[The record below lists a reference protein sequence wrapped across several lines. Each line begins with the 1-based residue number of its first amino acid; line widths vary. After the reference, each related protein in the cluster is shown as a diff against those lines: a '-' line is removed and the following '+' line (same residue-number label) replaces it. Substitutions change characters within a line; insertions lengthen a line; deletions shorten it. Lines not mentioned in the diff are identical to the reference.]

1 MQRLYRAGGLAAG
14 ATLGGLAVGVA
25 EGAYRGVDLAYAGM
39 FYAALWA
46 MVGIG
51 LALLTARAF
60 ARTPPGLI
68 TFGAATALVSSTI
81 VLVRFIV
88 LRDIYLEAPG
98 KGLAAGA
105 WALAAGVGMLFPV
118 LMTSNWL
125 RRRIFSRFARS
136 PAWWALPFAA
146 LAAFGIRV
154 VSGQDDGSAL
164 PAAPHTLRGEGTI
177 LVVVDALRAD
187 MLGAYGAPAHRDS
200 PPSPAFDAWLEQGRR
215 FDDVTAHA
223 SWTKAA
229 VASIMTS
236 RHASG
241 HDTMSKVAVLPQTLP
256 TIAKTLADAGVKT
269 AAVVTNYNLEEGYGF
284 DNGFAEYRYLPPAR
298 YLGAPARANRLAAYN
313 VYRVLREKLFTAG
326 RSPKDFFRDGGTVN
340 AHAFEILDHIGDEKF
355 FLYLHYMEPHDPY
368 FAVDGT
374 SYARVT
380 TPNPPLEAAG
390 AMRDAYRDGVKRW
403 DGYFGEL
410 LAGLAARGLT
420 DRVRIVVT
428 ADHGEEFGEHGGFWH
443 GTTLYEEQLRVP
455 LAMRGPGIA
464 TGVDPHLAR
473 QIDVAPT
480 IAAFHSVGVPAT
492 WEGRDL
498 RSETAAPSSALAEE
512 NHEGNVLTSVRQGG
526 RKLILANDGNP
537 RGLSPVELY
546 DLNADPAER
555 KPLRDDATTLTLTTA
570 IERLKR
576 EAKRGGAE
584 STVRPVDA
592 AVESELR
599 ALGYVK

>member
-14 ATLGGLAVGVA
+14 TTLGGLAVGVA
-25 EGAYRGVDLAYAGM
+25 EGAYRGVELAYSGM

-46 MVGIG
+46 LAGIG
-51 LALLTARAF
+51 VALITARVF

-68 TFGAATALVSSTI
+68 TAGAAFALVSSTI
-81 VLVRFIV
+81 VLVRFIL

-98 KGLAAGA
+98 KGLAAIA
-105 WALAAGVGMLFPV
+105 WGLAAGVGMLFPV
-118 LMTSNWL
+118 LMASNWL

-136 PAWWALPFAA
+136 PAWWALPFVA
-146 LAAFGIRV
+146 LAAFGIRA
-154 VSGQDDGSAL
+154 VSGQDDDAAQ
-164 PAAPHTLRGEGTI
+164 PAPPHTLRGEGTI

-187 MLGAYGAPAHRDS
+187 MLGAYGATAHRDAA
-200 PPSPAFDAWLEQGRR
+200 PSPAFDAWVSQGLR
-215 FDDVTAHA
+215 FDDVSAHA

-236 RHASG
+236 RHATG

-269 AAVVTNYNLEEGYGF
+269 GAVVTNYNLEEGYGF

-313 VYRVLREKLFTAG
+313 VYRVMREKLFTAG
-326 RSPKDFFRDGGTVN
+326 RSPKDFFRDGGMVN
-340 AHAFEILDHIGDEKF
+340 AHAFDILDDIGDEKF

-368 FAVDGT
+368 FAVDGA
-374 SYARVT
+374 SFARVSL
-380 TPNPPLEAAG
+380 PNPPLELAG

-403 DGYFGEL
+403 DGYFGDL
-410 LAGLAARGLT
+410 LQGLAARGLT

-455 LAMRGPGIA
+455 LAMRGPGIT
-464 TGVDPHLAR
+464 TGTDPHLAR

-480 IAAFHSVGVPAT
+480 IAGFHAVSVPPT

-498 RSETAAPSSALAEE
+498 RSDGPAPAAALAEE
-512 NHEGNVLTSVRQGG
+512 NHEGNVLSSVRQAG
-526 RKLILANDGNP
+526 RKLIVANDGNP
-537 RGLSPVELY
+537 RGLAPVELY
-546 DLNADPAER
+546 DLNADPGER
-555 KPLRDDATTLTLTTA
+555 KILRDDATTLTLTTA
-570 IERLKR
+570 LERLKR